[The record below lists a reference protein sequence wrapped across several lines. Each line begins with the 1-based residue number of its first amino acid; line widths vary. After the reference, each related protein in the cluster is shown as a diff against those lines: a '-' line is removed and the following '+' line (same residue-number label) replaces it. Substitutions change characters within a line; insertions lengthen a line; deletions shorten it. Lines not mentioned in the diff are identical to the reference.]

1 MKQNSLPITESS
13 NFATQFNGRSPIDG
27 RRRQAQLEQMRPTLV
42 IGAGGTGQLI
52 LTFLKAVLEKRF
64 GGAWRQ
70 RIQLLAFDTAEET
83 IAVPNGS
90 NTMIALENSAEFFH
104 IGNVPVAGIKR
115 NIDSQEAIQERLGP
129 IMSHLPPVV
138 LRSGAKQLRPFG
150 LLSLLWNYAQVS
162 EQISRALWR
171 LAGRSQLDAATLSQ
185 QQGINVFICG
195 SLVGGTGSG
204 TMLDLA
210 HLIRAYFID
219 LGSQAEFCHI
229 TGIGVLPQ
237 AFHGIVGPNLLPN
250 TGAFLKELNH
260 LMVKGNFRARYPDGR
275 LVNGQETPFDIFHA
289 IDGVDARGQTW
300 ADVRSVT
307 AMVAEGIYLQMGT
320 QLGKKGENAFDNLDE
335 VLTGQSGDG
344 QGHFLGSFGKGDLVF
359 DAPAVA
365 DLHTCWFL
373 LEMLQESWLLPPEPN
388 TVSLHVEHL
397 VSALSSDAVRVRLL
411 RDPET
416 GNEML
421 VELPM
426 PGWLRRKGA
435 EEAAGEAV
443 QFVQEFG
450 LARIQEFCL
459 PAINQ
464 QAHTLTETTISQW
477 TAWLAEALF
486 SPHVNLAAILEVL
499 DRCRADF
506 SRQSQQAQKQI
517 ALDEQ
522 QLLHLAESVSQLE
535 TAVSR
540 AAASFPLGRKG
551 RLESVLKQYFH
562 EAQTY
567 YETQVA
573 HQLNRSQRTL
583 WADLGQWLQGQSRQL
598 TALQERLGRI
608 ADQLAQE
615 TPARLNK
622 LVKSGVSS
630 ISLAEPELVQTL
642 YRQYRPGWADVQS
655 RLGDVL
661 ALYTLDTAALQQRLL
676 QALAGYFEPVARIG
690 IEEII
695 AEQAGDFSP
704 HARRQ
709 QVFRLATPSWNLDR
723 SRLADGGAGLVW
735 LEVLGVPDADDTL
748 FAGEPMLVSTHD
760 PYRLTALV
768 VVAGAPASALQQ
780 YDLYQQAIE
789 TSVSRRPLFILPD
802 FLATSDQGRLVFALS
817 SIFDF
822 IYNQGTFF
830 YYRPEDP
837 LLNPVKLAN
846 GLSNAI
852 EAFIAQES
860 LVNEANE
867 RVNARIASLGLR
879 EAIQVLAA
887 YYSSVPAN
895 TSLDEPLRE
904 LKRLVR
910 DYTDGLRGIDDFRS
924 GINGAE
930 GRRGKLDN
938 RNEREK

>member
-1 MKQNSLPITESS
+1 MKQTPITIAEDVTLE
-13 NFATQFNGRSPIDG
+13 TQFNGRSPTND
-27 RRRQAQLEQMRPTLV
+27 RRRQAQLQQMRPTLI

-52 LTFLKAVLEKRF
+52 LTFLKAILESRF
-64 GGAWRQ
+64 GSDWRQ

-83 IAVPNGS
+83 IAIPNGH

-129 IMSHLPPVV
+129 IMSNLPPVV

-150 LLSLLWNYAQVS
+150 LLSLLWNYSQVS

-171 LAGRSQLDAATLSQ
+171 LAGRSQLDATTLSQ

-210 HLIRAYFID
+210 HLIRAYFVD

-237 AFHGIVGPNLLPN
+237 AFHGIAGPNLLPN

-275 LVNGQETPFDIFHA
+275 LVTSQETPFDIFHA

-359 DAPAVA
+359 DASAVA

-373 LEMLQESWLLPPEPN
+373 LELLQDNWLLPSESKF
-388 TVSLHVEHL
+388 VSTQVGQMLN
-397 VSALSSDAVRVRLL
+397 ALSADMVRARLL
-411 RDPET
+411 RDPGT

-421 VELPM
+421 VELPL

-435 EEAAGEAV
+435 DEAAGEAV
-443 QFVQEFG
+443 QYVQEFG
-450 LARIQEFCL
+450 LARIQESYL
-459 PAINQ
+459 PVISQ
-464 QAHTLTETTISQW
+464 QAHALTETTITQW
-477 TAWLAEALF
+477 TAWLASALF
-486 SPHVNLAAILEVL
+486 SPDVNLASVIEVL
-499 DRCRADF
+499 QQCRAGL

-517 ALDEQ
+517 AVDEQ
-522 QLLHLAESVSQLE
+522 QLLRLAESVSQLE
-535 TAVSR
+535 TAVTR
-540 AAASFPLGRKG
+540 AVAGFPLGRKG
-551 RLESVLKQYFH
+551 RLESALKQYFR
-562 EAQTY
+562 EAQAY

-573 HQLNRSQRTL
+573 HHLNRSQRTL
-583 WADLGQWLQGQSRQL
+583 WVDLSQWLQEQIRQL
-598 TALQERLGRI
+598 AALQERLGRI
-608 ADQLAQE
+608 AGLLIHE
-615 TPARLNK
+615 TPVRLNR
-622 LVKSGVSS
+622 LAKSGVSS
-630 ISLAEPELVQTL
+630 LSLAEPELVQAL
-642 YRQYRPGWADVQS
+642 YRQYKPGWTDVQS

-661 ALYTLDTAALQQRLL
+661 TVSLLDTDALQQRLL
-676 QALAGYFEPVARIG
+676 RAMSGYFEPVARIG
-690 IEEII
+690 IEQII
-695 AEQAGDFSP
+695 ADQASVFSS

-709 QVFRLATPSWNLDR
+709 QLFRLATPSWNLDR
-723 SRLADGGAGLVW
+723 SRLADGGAGLVR
-735 LEVLGVPDADDTL
+735 LEVLGVPDADETL
-748 FAGEPMLVSTHD
+748 FTGEPMLVSTHD

-768 VVAGAPASALQQ
+768 VVAGAPTSALQQ

-789 TSVSRRPLFILPD
+789 TNVSKRPLFILPD

-830 YYRPEDP
+830 YYRPEDQ

-852 EAFIAQES
+852 EAFITQES
-860 LVNEANE
+860 LVTEANE

-879 EAIQVLAA
+879 EAIQILTA
-887 YYSSVPAN
+887 YYSSVPPN

-910 DYTDGLRGIDDFRS
+910 DYADSLRGIDDFRA
-924 GINGAE
+924 GINGV
-930 GRRGKLDN
+930 
-938 RNEREK
+938 